1 MKRLRRIKY
10 QASQAA
16 SAGGEVTA
24 APSAGGGSGDS
35 ADMANLTMQNN
46 KLRDALKQLHSKAA
60 QDTAAFERQRRDTE
74 VELAALR

>member
-1 MKRLRRIKY
+1 
-10 QASQAA
+10 
-16 SAGGEVTA
+16 
-24 APSAGGGSGDS
+24 
-35 ADMANLTMQNN
+35 MANLTMQNN